1 MEVDLVDLVHLV
13 EVVEVDLLEAVV
25 ALGSLAPLVPCCLVL
40 LREPPLRSVWASYT
54 IGEYKEAP
62 PAQR

>member
-1 MEVDLVDLVHLV
+1 MEVDLVDLVDLV
-13 EVVEVDLLEAVV
+13 EVEVDLLEAVV